1 MYPFTWIRPPERRFG
16 QHTQG
21 DFVKL
26 TTLLALGILTL
37 NCLAIAAP
45 AKGGGTIGTDRI
57 NLLYCMYNKHTN
69 EIEKSTLVV
78 NEQEKTLILNG
89 DTYKLKEKFNTT
101 KKDIRDFN
109 EYLLDEEAPYL
120 AKHVVSYVFETPG
133 NETDV
138 MKIYV
143 VTAPNKNKWAM
154 LTGQIE
160 IYLGSTKDCNK

>member
-16 QHTQG
+16 QNSQE
-21 DFVKL
+21 DFMKL

-89 DTYKLKEKFNTT
+89 DTYKLKEKFNNT

-133 NETDV
+133 SETDV
-138 MKIYV
+138 MKIDV
-143 VTAPNKNKWAM
+143 VTAPNKNKWAL
-154 LTGQIE
+154 LTGLIE